1 MTGIP
6 VSVAPPTP
14 EGRLFPRY
22 QNSIGILTLSTNTLR
37 PCPFGINIDGSL
49 ILDFDGEGALAVVEL
64 MLPMSAWKG
73 KASTSAPGGAAG
85 DLLLLAPERAQ
96 TDCGWPVT
104 VSKNVQTDAAR
115 IAFGSG
121 DYNRS
126 VGLSE
131 TCCALLLDDELTGFW
146 FTLAR

>member
-14 EGRLFPRY
+14 EGRLYPRY
-22 QNSIGILTLSTNTLR
+22 QNSIGILTLSTNMPR

-49 ILDFDGEGALAVVEL
+49 IFDFDEGRVLAGVEL
-64 MLPMSAWKG
+64 VLPMRAWKG
-73 KASTSAPGGAAG
+73 KASTSKPRGAAG
-85 DLLLLAPERAQ
+85 NLLLSAHQQAPTEY
-96 TDCGWPVT
+96 GWPVT
-104 VSKNVQTDAAR
+104 ISKNVQTDAAR
-115 IAFGSG
+115 ISFGRG

-131 TCCALLLDDELTGFW
+131 SCCALLLDDQLTGLW